1 MTDCTERHP
10 AALRND
16 LAREGQEGMSKEA
29 RMTLEIQRTGPGPL
43 CPDAKQYMVR
53 MRDGVR
59 RVFELV
65 SYPAIANITESVRVG
80 ETGRGLDDVQDDRQI
95 DAWLQAEAGDYVHA
109 VGTCRMGQ
117 IDAPHSVVDSAGRVI
132 GVEGLRVVDASIMPE
147 VPRANTHLTTVMIA
161 EHIAAR
167 MQRGTA

>member
-1 MTDCTERHP
+1 MGPVQTFSRGRVWITTPDPQIDPAVDFRLLSDER
-10 AALRND
+10 D
-16 LAREGQEGMSKEA
+16 L
-29 RMTLEIQRTGPGPL
+29 
-43 CPDAKQYMVR
+43 VR

-65 SYPAIANITESVRVG
+65 SHPAIANITESVRIS
-80 ETGRGLDDVQDDRQI
+80 ETGHGMDDFQDDQQI

-117 IDAPHSVVDSAGRVI
+117 IDAPHSVVEPAGRVI

-147 VPRANTHLTTVMIA
+147 APRANTHLTTVMIA

-167 MQRGTA
+167 MKREPV